1 MNKKRSVKKYGRK
14 KSTEPK
20 RKSSR
25 HKISRRKSVDKRKKS
40 VSKRKKSLKRKSVK
54 RRKSDGMDPDKKG
67 DESSFLSPIRPSKL
81 DKRYDDSDSDTTKSS
96 SLDLKLYSPI
106 SPISDVK
113 SDDSFDSLYAAFD
126 DIEIGEDHHEVIG
139 LEENCKKRKRG
150 DSDDD
155 STPVK
160 QEDAKKIKLET
171 KTSDEKP

>member
-1 MNKKRSVKKYGRK
+1 MVWN
-14 KSTEPK
+14 
-20 RKSSR
+20 
-25 HKISRRKSVDKRKKS
+25 
-40 VSKRKKSLKRKSVK
+40 
-54 RRKSDGMDPDKKG
+54 PDKKG

-96 SLDLKLYSPI
+96 SLDLKPYSPI

-126 DIEIGEDHHEVIG
+126 DIEIGEDHEVVD
-139 LEENCKKRKRG
+139 LEENCRKRKRG